1 MEECVIS
8 VNAMRQR
15 GRVQRFAPS
24 RCVAAGPN
32 VNARREFL
40 FATLNDS
47 APLTVNETFGSQWQV
62 PENILPARF
71 VRFGARFR

>member
-1 MEECVIS
+1 M
-8 VNAMRQR
+8 
-15 GRVQRFAPS
+15 
-24 RCVAAGPN
+24 AAGPN
-32 VNARREFL
+32 VNARRDFL